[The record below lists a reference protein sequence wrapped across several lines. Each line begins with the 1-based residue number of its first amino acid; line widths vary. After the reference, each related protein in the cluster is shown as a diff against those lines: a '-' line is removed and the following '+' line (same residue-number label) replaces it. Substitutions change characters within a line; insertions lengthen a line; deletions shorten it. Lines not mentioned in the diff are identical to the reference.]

1 MPVAVYLLFY
11 REGEVGLT
19 LLIIVSILFL
29 LAAYSIFAGGVRIK
43 SMKVFTGVVLLLI
56 LVETLLMSRVANMFN
71 NTEIKSIKAVR
82 QIEELQ
88 HVPFYYPADEELRIE
103 LVYEAGRRILP
114 WDVKSDTTLL
124 NTLPIVLV
132 SGKPATEVLPA
143 AMQEK
148 VNLRLI
154 DVYDNNNR
162 PKTDKKRYSPKFVR
176 YVTILEKK

>member
-1 MPVAVYLLFY
+1 
-11 REGEVGLT
+11 
-19 LLIIVSILFL
+19 
-29 LAAYSIFAGGVRIK
+29 
-43 SMKVFTGVVLLLI
+43 MKVFTGVVLLLI

-88 HVPFYYPADEELRIE
+88 HVPFYYPADDE

-114 WDVKSDTTLL
+114 WDMKSDTTLL
-124 NTLPIVLV
+124 NSLPIVLV
-132 SGKPATEVLPA
+132 SGKPASEVLPA
-143 AMQEK
+143 GMQEK

-162 PKTDKKRYSPKFVR
+162 PETDKKRYSPKFVR

>member
-1 MPVAVYLLFY
+1 M
-11 REGEVGLT
+11 
-19 LLIIVSILFL
+19 
-29 LAAYSIFAGGVRIK
+29 K

-103 LVYEAGRRILP
+103 LVYKAGRRILP
-114 WDVKSDTTLL
+114 WDTKNDTTLL
-124 NTLPIVLV
+124 NSLPIVLV

-143 AMQEK
+143 VIQEK

-176 YVTILEKK
+176 YVTVLEKK